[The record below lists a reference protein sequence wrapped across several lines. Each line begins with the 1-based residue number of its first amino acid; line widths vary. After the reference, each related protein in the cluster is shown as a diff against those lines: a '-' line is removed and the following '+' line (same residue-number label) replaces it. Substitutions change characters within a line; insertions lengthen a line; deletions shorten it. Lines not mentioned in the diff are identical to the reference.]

1 MSGLQYS
8 LQELATYLNAT
19 LEGGEAE
26 ITGLATLEHAD
37 ARHLTF
43 FHSAKPRYL
52 QQLKKC
58 RAGAVLV
65 SEEHKALVP
74 TACLIVDD
82 PYIAYARVSRLFSGA
97 DGVQMGS
104 IASSAVIA
112 PTATIDADVTIAPNV
127 VIGENC
133 KIGSG
138 VSVGANTVLGN
149 ECEIGAGS
157 VIQPNVTF
165 YNDVKVG
172 EDCRIHSGAVLGAD
186 GFGFAQNNGQWLK
199 IYQLGG
205 VRVGSR
211 VEIGAGTTIDRGA
224 LDHTYIGDGV
234 IIDNQVQIA
243 HNVVIGDNTAI
254 AGCTAVAGSTHIG
267 EGCTV
272 AGACGITGHLEIVA
286 GTHIT
291 AMSLVSKNIDS
302 AGAYSSG
309 TVAEP
314 HSQWKRNVVRFRQLD
329 DMSRKLKKLEA
340 EFKQYKAKVD
350 PNDGC

>member
-1 MSGLQYS
+1 MQYS
-8 LQELATYLNAT
+8 LQELAKYLDAT
-19 LEGGEAE
+19 LEGGEAD
-26 ITGLATLEHAD
+26 INGLATLEQAD
-37 ARHLTF
+37 AGQLTF

-65 SEEHKALVP
+65 SEVHKALVP

-97 DGVQMGS
+97 DDMQVGGVAG
-104 IASSAVIA
+104 SAVVA
-112 PTATIDADVTIAPNV
+112 PTATLATDVILGPNV
-127 VIGENC
+127 VVGANC
-133 KIGSG
+133 KIGAG

-149 ECEIGAGS
+149 DCEIGAGS

-165 YNDVKVG
+165 YSDVTVG
-172 EDCRIHSGAVLGAD
+172 ENCRIHSGAVIGAD
-186 GFGFAQNNGQWLK
+186 GFGFAQDNGQWLK

-205 VRVGSR
+205 VRIGDC
-211 VEIGAGTTIDRGA
+211 VEIGAGTTVDRGA
-224 LDHTYIGDGV
+224 LDHTFIGNGV

-254 AGCTAVAGSTHIG
+254 AGCTAIAGSTHIG
-267 EGCTV
+267 EACTV
-272 AGACGITGHLEIVA
+272 AGACGITGHLEIAA

-329 DMSRKLKKLEA
+329 EMSRKLKTLEA